1 MTEFSIKHMRTEQ
14 IWNNRYQNGG
24 NSGSGSYNELY
35 IFKRDII
42 NDIINK
48 NSIKSIIDFGCGDGN
63 QIKEINA
70 KNYIGIDIAK
80 ASIDICKM
88 KYNNDSTK
96 KFYTY
101 NEIDTMNLQSD
112 LTMSL
117 DVLYHILEEECYVTY
132 LKNLFSS
139 SNYVL
144 IYSNNYNG
152 HIDDHMHTRK
162 FTNDVENM
170 FPNWDLHEKINQ
182 IYPKKSSADFYL
194 YKKK

>member
-1 MTEFSIKHMRTEQ
+1 ME
-14 IWNNRYQNGG
+14 IWKNRYQNGG

-48 NSIKSIIDFGCGDGN
+48 NDIQSIIDFGCGDGN
-63 QIKEINA
+63 QIKEINT
-70 KNYIGIDIAK
+70 KNYIGIDIADT
-80 ASIDICKM
+80 SIKICKM
-88 KYNNDSTK
+88 KYNNDNTK

-101 NEIDTMNLQSD
+101 DEIDNIKLQSD

-117 DVLYHILEEECYVTY
+117 DVLYHILEEDLYFNY
-132 LKNLFSS
+132 LKNLFSCS

-152 HIDDHMHTRK
+152 HIEGHIYTRK
-162 FTNDVENM
+162 FTDNVENM
-170 FPNWDLHEKINQ
+170 FPNWELQKKINQ
-182 IYPKKSSADFYL
+182 KYPKKSSADFYL
-194 YKKK
+194 YKKKIINI

>member
-1 MTEFSIKHMRTEQ
+1 MSTEQ

-42 NDIINK
+42 NNIINK

-63 QIKEINA
+63 QIREINT

-80 ASIDICKM
+80 TSIDICKM
-88 KYNNDSTK
+88 KYNGSIK

-101 NEIDTMNLQSD
+101 KEIDTMNLQAE

-117 DVLYHILEEECYVTY
+117 DVLYHILEEELYVTY

-139 SNYVL
+139 SSKYVL
-144 IYSNNYNG
+144 IYSSNYDG
-152 HIDDHMHTRK
+152 HIDGHMHTRK
-162 FTNDVENM
+162 FTNNIENM
-170 FPNWDLHEKINQ
+170 FPNWDLHKKINQ
-182 IYPKKSSADFYL
+182 IYPKKSSANFYL
-194 YKKK
+194 YKKNNT

>member
-1 MTEFSIKHMRTEQ
+1 MSTEE

-24 NSGSGSYNELY
+24 NSGGGSYNELY

-42 NDIINK
+42 NDIISK
-48 NSIKSIIDFGCGDGN
+48 NNIKSIIDFGCGDGN
-63 QIKEINA
+63 QIKEINIE
-70 KNYIGIDIAK
+70 NYIGIDIAK
-80 ASIDICKM
+80 ESINICRM
-88 KYNNDSTK
+88 KYNGGSK

-101 NEIDTMNLQSD
+101 KEIDIMNLQAE

-117 DVLYHILEEECYVTY
+117 DVLYHILEEELYFTY

-139 SNYVL
+139 SSKYVL
-144 IYSNNYNG
+144 IYSSNYDG
-152 HIDDHMHTRK
+152 HIDGHMYTRK
-162 FTNDVENM
+162 FTNIIENM
-170 FPNWDLHEKINQ
+170 FPNWDLHKKINQ

>member
-1 MTEFSIKHMRTEQ
+1 MNTME
-14 IWNNRYQNGG
+14 IWKNRYQNGG

-48 NSIKSIIDFGCGDGN
+48 NDIQSIIDFGCGDGN
-63 QIKEINA
+63 QIKEINT
-70 KNYIGIDIAK
+70 KNYIGIDIADT
-80 ASIDICKM
+80 SIKICKM
-88 KYNNDSTK
+88 KYNNDNTK

-101 NEIDTMNLQSD
+101 DEIDNIKLQSD

-117 DVLYHILEEECYVTY
+117 DVLYHILEEDLYFNY
-132 LKNLFSS
+132 LKNLFSCS

-152 HIDDHMHTRK
+152 HIEGHIYTRK
-162 FTNDVENM
+162 FTDNVENM
-170 FPNWDLHEKINQ
+170 FPNWELHEKINQ
-182 IYPKKSSADFYL
+182 KYPKKSSADFYL

>member
-1 MTEFSIKHMRTEQ
+1 MSTKE
-14 IWNNRYQNGG
+14 IWQNRYQNGG

-48 NSIKSIIDFGCGDGN
+48 NNIQSIIDFGCGDGN
-63 QIKEINA
+63 QIKEINTQ
-70 KNYIGIDIAK
+70 NYIGIDIADI
-80 ASIDICKM
+80 SIKICKM
-88 KYNNDSTK
+88 KYTNDNTK

-101 NEIDTMNLQSD
+101 DEINNVKLQVD

-117 DVLYHILEEECYVTY
+117 DVLYHILEGDLYIGY
-132 LKNLFSS
+132 LKNLFNSS

-144 IYSNNYNG
+144 IYSNNYYG
-152 HIDDHMHTRK
+152 GVLPHIYTRK
-162 FTNDVENM
+162 FTDDVEKM
-170 FPNWDLHEKINQ
+170 FPNWEFQKRIKQ
-182 IYPKKSSADFYL
+182 IYPEKSSADFYL

>member
-1 MTEFSIKHMRTEQ
+1 MNTME
-14 IWNNRYQNGG
+14 IWKNRYQNGG

-48 NSIKSIIDFGCGDGN
+48 NDIQSIIDFGCGDGN
-63 QIKEINA
+63 QIKEINT
-70 KNYIGIDIAK
+70 KNYIGIDIADT
-80 ASIDICKM
+80 SIKICKM
-88 KYNNDSTK
+88 KYNNDNTK

-101 NEIDTMNLQSD
+101 DEIDNIKLQSD

-117 DVLYHILEEECYVTY
+117 DVLYHILEEDLYFNY
-132 LKNLFSS
+132 LKNLFSCS

-152 HIDDHMHTRK
+152 HIEGHIYTRK
-162 FTNDVENM
+162 FTDNVENM
-170 FPNWDLHEKINQ
+170 FPNWELQKKINQ
-182 IYPKKSSADFYL
+182 KYPKKSSADFYL
-194 YKKK
+194 YKKKIINI

>member
-1 MTEFSIKHMRTEQ
+1 MSTEE

-24 NSGSGSYNELY
+24 NSGAGSYNELY

-63 QIKEINA
+63 QIKEINT
-70 KNYIGIDIAK
+70 KNYIGIDIAET
-80 ASIDICKM
+80 SIDICKM
-88 KYNNDSTK
+88 KYSNDSTK

-101 NEIDTMNLQSD
+101 NEIDNMNLQSD

-117 DVLYHILEEECYVTY
+117 DVLYHILEEERYVTY
-132 LKNLFSS
+132 LKNLFSCS
-139 SNYVL
+139 SKYAL

-152 HIDDHMHTRK
+152 HMDGHMYPKK
-162 FTNDVENM
+162 FTDDIESM
-170 FPNWDLHEKINQ
+170 FPSWQLIEKINQ
-182 IYPKKSSADFYL
+182 KCPNISSSDFYL
-194 YKKK
+194 YEKLS